1 MRLVKRKLFKK
12 LFFKSTIL
20 VFGSTALVNPVFSN
34 PVEFT
39 CTVTGSY
46 GVKNRTTVNPT
57 GKKIY
62 PTKLAKNVSQEFEKF
77 KVIFDINKGE
87 GNINGSGAI
96 ILSRIHTSKDK
107 GPKVPVILTYSSKTL
122 ESGFYIDDINT
133 KYKQR
138 NFNSRYFILDNGKSK
153 SSSFTLIDTSEDD
166 FTEIKSNQNK
176 KKFNVDK
183 NILHETYYGRCK
195 QPKN

>member
-1 MRLVKRKLFKK
+1 MSLIKRKLFKN
-12 LFFKSTIL
+12 LSKSVMLI
-20 VFGSTALVNPVFSN
+20 FGSIALVNPVFSN

-46 GVKNRTTVNPT
+46 GVKNRTTLNPT
-57 GKKIY
+57 AKKIY

-107 GPKVPVILTYSSKTL
+107 GPKVGPVILSYSRKDL
-122 ESGFYIDDINT
+122 ESGYYTNDTNT
-133 KYKQR
+133 KYKKK
-138 NFNSRYFILDNGKSK
+138 NFNSRYLILDNGKSK
-153 SSSFTLIDTSEDD
+153 FSSFILIDTSEDN
-166 FTEIKSNQNK
+166 FTEIKINQNK
-176 KKFNVDK
+176 KKFNVEK
-183 NILHETYYGRCK
+183 NILHETYYGSCK